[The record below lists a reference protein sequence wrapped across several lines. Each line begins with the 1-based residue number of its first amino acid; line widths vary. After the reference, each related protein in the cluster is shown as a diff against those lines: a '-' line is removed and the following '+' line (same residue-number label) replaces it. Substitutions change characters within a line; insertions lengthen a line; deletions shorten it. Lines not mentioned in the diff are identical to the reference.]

1 MIDVG
6 GKHTL
11 FFMVEAVK
19 MDILYEL
26 WNDLMQDH
34 RKRTSQMS
42 NQRFI
47 KKNIKNQKVETQV
60 QGMQTL
66 VEKLTH

>member
-47 KKNIKNQKVETQV
+47 KKILKIK
-60 QGMQTL
+60 
-66 VEKLTH
+66 KLKHRSRACKLL